1 MGLNI
6 PLGTGMAGEAHPYI
20 KHPILDKSHWA
31 KTSLPWMSIGYEL
44 RLPPLQILT
53 LYNAVA
59 NGGKML
65 KPQFVKEIRKEGI
78 TIETIQPTVIKE
90 QIASQKTIDSIRSM
104 MEGVVLRGTAK
115 MLRGTEYGIAGKTG
129 TAQLYNVEKKAYKW
143 VNAEGRL
150 ERDYNVTFV
159 GYFPTEKPVYS
170 CIVVI
175 SKAKGRFYSAGKVAA
190 PAFKEISDR
199 VYATKIKGLMEAQQY
214 NERLAD
220 STIRHHSEMLPY
232 LKGIGVDYSD
242 LSLGSEWVTTAY
254 SKDDGKYIVEPMRF
268 DSLRVPNVK
277 GMNVTDAVYLLEDLG
292 WNIAIE
298 GQGKVIRQSVAA
310 GDSLRPGGLITLT
323 LGKK

>member
-1 MGLNI
+1 MMK
-6 PLGTGMAGEAHPYI
+6 PL
-20 KHPILDKSHWA
+20 
-31 KTSLPWMSIGYEL
+31 
-44 RLPPLQILT
+44 
-53 LYNAVA
+53 
-59 NGGKML
+59 
-65 KPQFVKEIRKEGI
+65 FVREIRKEGV
-78 TIETIQPTVIKE
+78 TLEHIEPVVLKE
-90 QIASQKTIDSIRSM
+90 HIASQKTIDSIKSM

-159 GYFPTEKPVYS
+159 GYFPTEKPIYS

-190 PAFKEISDR
+190 PAFKEIADR
-199 VYATKIKGLMEAQQY
+199 VYATKIKGMMEAQQY
-214 NERLAD
+214 NEKLAD
-220 STIRHHSEMLPY
+220 STIRHQTEMVPY
-232 LKGIGVDYSD
+232 LQGIGVDYSD

-254 SKDDGKYIVEPMRF
+254 SKEEGKYLVEPMRF
-268 DSLRVPNVK
+268 DSARVPNVK
-277 GMNVTDAVYLLEDLG
+277 GMSVTDAVYLLEDLG
-292 WNIAIE
+292 WNIAVE
-298 GQGKVIRQSVAA
+298 GQGKVIKQSVAA